1 MGRKRVKR
9 VAVGVTSCA
18 AESKVQENVHKG
30 LEKLADK
37 HVTEHEHTEQK
48 PALTPEDDDEILE
61 DKKYS

>member
-1 MGRKRVKR
+1 MKK
-9 VAVGVTSCA
+9 S
-18 AESKVQENVHKG
+18 EEKVQENVHQG

-48 PALTPEDDDEILE
+48 PALTPEDDDELLE